1 MPARERNSRLARSAG
16 PVSRL
21 WNSVAISCH
30 PPNLFRGARAIL
42 RRRLHKSQMLGP
54 GKTSS
59 SRRKSITSASRSSC
73 RNIPMQCGTFS
84 GTSSTSRTG
93 RQNRSRPLRNTQYC
107 DSGGRSSMG
116 PSASSKSPVSASA
129 GRGSRWKSSLIACS
143 LACKL
148 SCEPPYRAKQV
159 FSCKRLRHVAVRALL
174 LAPILVARRI
184 LRGHQNHR
192 NHVEL
197 RVALQVAANLKT
209 VAVRHHHVEQ
219 DHAGP
224 LVGYGF
230 LGALRVV
237 QPDRPIAFLLQQ
249 TLHQLDLR
257 RRVVNDQ
264 DFFVHSRGFSILVH
278 RGEVHV
284 SSQLLRLAHRCVVL
298 G

>member
-1 MPARERNSRLARSAG
+1 MPIRMSSGWFSPRREATTTCLGSNPGRR
-16 PVSRL
+16 P
-21 WNSVAISCH
+21 SVIAMSISGTMA
-30 PPNLFRGARAIL
+30 P
-42 RRRLHKSQMLGP
+42 
-54 GKTSS
+54 
-59 SRRKSITSASRSSC
+59 RKL
-73 RNIPMQCGTFS
+73 NIPMRYAGAS
-84 GTSSTSRTG
+84 GSLVSNGQSSTSSTSRTG

-129 GRGSRWKSSLIACS
+129 GSGSRWKSSLIACS